1 VAGPMLEGNA
11 MMPLSYE
18 LKRIIAQHRQR
29 FWCAAALSELPAAP
43 VYLFPDQERF
53 DSEEVNTLA
62 QSVSAEPLLMPH
74 DAVLFEVADRGPEVQ
89 AQVAFV
95 RRFEAGLA
103 GFLFLRRRSCKQ
115 WTDVHCH
122 AWFCGNGVAE
132 VEANPR
138 VQSEEDANR
147 FAHVL
152 TGLIWRSLAIL
163 SQPSAVADMAFP
175 RTRRPKLA
183 RAGISGWTWHLVDID
198 PSRMRAAAQKRGGT
212 HASPRWHIRRG
223 HWRTLGDGRQ
233 VFVRSCEVGDPA
245 RGGVVKDYRIV
256 GEIAA

>member
-1 VAGPMLEGNA
+1 

-53 DSEEVNTLA
+53 DSDDVETLA
-62 QSVSAEPLLMPH
+62 RWISAKPLLLPH
-74 DAVLFEVADRGPEVQ
+74 DAVLFEVADTGPNYRS
-89 AQVAFV
+89 QVAFV
-95 RRFEAGLA
+95 QKTEEGVAGY
-103 GFLFLRRRSCKQ
+103 LFLRCYSRER

-122 AWFCGNGVAE
+122 ASFRGDGVAE

-138 VQSEEDANR
+138 LQSEKDANC
-147 FAHVL
+147 FAQVL
-152 TGLIWRSLAIL
+152 TGIVWRSLAIL

-183 RAGISGWTWHLVDID
+183 RVGVSGWTWRLVDID
-198 PSRMRAAAQKRGGT
+198 LSQVRAAAEKQGGT

-223 HWRTLGDGRQ
+223 HWRILPDGRRT
-233 VFVRSCEVGDPA
+233 FVRPCEVGDPA
-245 RGGVVKDYRIV
+245 RGGVVKDYRV
-256 GEIAA
+256 FLEATP

>member
-1 VAGPMLEGNA
+1 MLEGDA
-11 MMPLSYE
+11 MTPLSYE
-18 LKRIIAQHRQR
+18 LKRIITQYRHR
-29 FWCAAALSELPAAP
+29 FWCAAELSELPAAP

-53 DSEEVNTLA
+53 DSDEVETLA
-62 QSVSAEPLLMPH
+62 RWVSTGRLLLPH
-74 DAVLFEVADRGPEVQ
+74 KAVLFEVIDQSPKFRS
-89 AQVAFV
+89 QVAFV
-95 RRFEAGLA
+95 RATEAGVT
-103 GFLFLRRRSCKQ
+103 GYLFLRSRPTNQ
-115 WTDVHCH
+115 WTDVQCH
-122 AWFCGNGVAE
+122 AWFCENGAAD

-138 VQSEEDANR
+138 LELETDRNC
-147 FAHVL
+147 FALVL
-152 TGLIWRSLAIL
+152 TGIVWRSLAIL
-163 SQPSAVADMAFP
+163 SQPSAVAEMAFP

-223 HWRTLGDGRQ
+223 HWRTLGDGRR